1 MNELFF
7 VTLQRFLNVMVGGI
21 VYIIVYEIKDP
32 DRERQFLEVLEQV
45 SIESNQFIPKSFI
58 VISNLDRKS
67 VYEKLRE
74 QMTQA
79 DLLMI
84 SEVVRDRISGW
95 LPSST
100 VAWVKEKLF

>member
-1 MNELFF
+1 MR
-7 VTLQRFLNVMVGGI
+7 RFLNVMVGGI
-21 VYIIVYEIKDP
+21 VYIIVYEIKDS
-32 DRERQFLEVLEQV
+32 DRERQFLEALERV

-58 VISNLDRKS
+58 VISNLGRKS
-67 VYEKLRE
+67 VYDSLRE

-84 SEVVRDRISGW
+84 SEVGRDKISGW

-100 VAWVKEKLF
+100 VDWVKEKLY